1 MAAIY
6 SMDLFE
12 ESGEPAKTDDDSKDE
27 QNVQSTTKQVA
38 NWYVSNIIW
47 WNNK

>member
-12 ESGEPAKTDDDSKDE
+12 ESVEPARTDDASDE
-27 QNVQSTTKQVA
+27 KLNVQSTTKELT
-38 NWYVSNIIW
+38 NWYVSNIKNRI
-47 WNNK
+47 K